1 MAILKNEQYLRFFL
15 GLTPAALQQ
24 AYLVDPT
31 KLDLANKKGPSTII
45 GCQLATGVTAAQVA
59 KIFLN
64 RGKVL
69 NVPHGLHFDAYT
81 NQFKKTWRPAGNNNP
96 IQKLAFK
103 IGKKRLLGKP
113 IKTTDFQ
120 TKELTTAEKVIDLA
134 RWAPSGDNTQCWRF
148 KLTGESSFIV
158 IANDTRD
165 SVVYDL
171 DGHSSHLAHGVL
183 LETIQIAA
191 TQFNLSV
198 DIAADYS
205 DDTQLQ
211 FNISLIHNDT
221 VKVSDLAPYIK
232 TRTVQRRPMRTR
244 PLNNHEKM
252 QLEQQL
258 PEGYNVQWLESKEDK
273 RAVAK
278 LNFCNAKTR
287 LTMFEAYKV
296 HKKIIDWNKRY
307 SESKIPEQALGVDWL
322 TARMMQWLFKS
333 WGRVRF
339 ANIFLAGTILPR
351 IQLDFI
357 PSIKS
362 SAHFAIIADKA
373 PKTAQEY
380 VAIGQVVQRFLAH
393 SRKTTTRLSARAN
406 SCDFF
411 TIY

>member
-1 MAILKNEQYLRFFL
+1 M
-15 GLTPAALQQ
+15 
-24 AYLVDPT
+24 
-31 KLDLANKKGPSTII
+31 
-45 GCQLATGVTAAQVA
+45 
-59 KIFLN
+59 
-64 RGKVL
+64 
-69 NVPHGLHFDAYT
+69 
-81 NQFKKTWRPAGNNNP
+81 
-96 IQKLAFK
+96 
-103 IGKKRLLGKP
+103 LGKP

-380 VAIGQVVQRFLAH
+380 VAIGQVVQRFWLTAAKLQLGFQPEQTPVIF
-393 SRKTTTRLSARAN
+393 SRYINENIQFTEDKNVNINAGKGKVLFESIMTHPKNTVFLGRLGRSSAPKSRSTRRPLN
-406 SCDFF
+406 EL
-411 TIY
+411 IIPE